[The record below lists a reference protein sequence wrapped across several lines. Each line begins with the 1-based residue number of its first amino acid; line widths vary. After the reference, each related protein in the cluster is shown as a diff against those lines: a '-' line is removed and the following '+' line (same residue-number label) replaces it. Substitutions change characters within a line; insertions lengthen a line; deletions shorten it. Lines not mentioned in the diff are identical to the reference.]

1 MFRQNNSNWTK
12 VTVIVAVAVIALVIV
27 SGVATASSNCKKV
40 NGKLILNPD
49 TTGSYSGDLR
59 GNSEFTAT
67 GFTPLTT
74 VPDTAVLTGNNL
86 IHTDD
91 GDLMTQDAIVL
102 RTTGAGEFAEVDTVV
117 GGTGDWS
124 GATGVIQAT
133 GKFTFAAGGTGEYS
147 GKICTP

>member
-1 MFRQNNSNWTK
+1 MFCQNSSNWTK
-12 VTVIVAVAVIALVIV
+12 LVVITVIAVIALIIV

-49 TTGSYSGDLR
+49 TTGSYSGDIK
-59 GNSEFTAT
+59 GNSAFTGT
-67 GFTPLTT
+67 SFTPTDI
-74 VPDTAVLTGNNL
+74 PDVAVLTGNNI

-117 GGTGDWS
+117 GGSGAWA

-133 GKFTFAAGGTGEYS
+133 GKFTFAAGGTGDYS
-147 GKICTP
+147 GEICTQ